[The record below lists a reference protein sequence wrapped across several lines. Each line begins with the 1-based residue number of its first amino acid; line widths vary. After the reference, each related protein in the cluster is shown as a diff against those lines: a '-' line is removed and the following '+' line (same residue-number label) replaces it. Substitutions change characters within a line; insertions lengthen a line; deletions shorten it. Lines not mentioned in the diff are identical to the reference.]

1 MVVVQT
7 LFLFCGALSLYFLSA
22 DLLKMLKNPSIDTM
36 KDIVFSLVVLA
47 FSMVVTG
54 FLQLNTEV
62 TGML

>member
-1 MVVVQT
+1 MVEVQV
-7 LFLFCGALSLYFLSA
+7 LFLFCGALSLYFLST
-22 DLLKMLKNPSIDTM
+22 DLLKMLKDPSIDTM
-36 KDIVFSLVVLA
+36 KNIVFSLVVLA

>member
-7 LFLFCGALSLYFLSA
+7 LFLFCGALSLYFLST
-22 DLLKMLKNPSIDTM
+22 DLLNMFKDPSIDTM
-36 KDIVFSLVVLA
+36 KDIVFSLVVLV